1 MLLILEGLVM
11 AFWLLLVCVVGI
23 RNGAVGLVTFYEN
36 DVQDRV
42 VELGLTTRERIKKAS
57 ALSGLALFIPLLTVV
72 PAVVWLYNGVNG
84 FWDGF
89 FQLTVIYM
97 IMNLFDRLFVDGF
110 WVGHTKTWEIP
121 GTEDLKPYIP
131 AKRHLTK
138 WVGTCVGFPLL
149 AAIISGVMMLV
160 GRY

>member
-1 MLLILEGLVM
+1 M

-131 AKRHLTK
+131 AKHHLTK

-160 GRY
+160 E